1 MPEEQEQN
9 RIDDEEA
16 TGGGYS
22 FPVFTMWIVY
32 GFLLVV
38 IAQVSFPWGRATL
51 HGVYLFTVVLFMLTA
66 FSKKALKKA
75 RQVDKTMTSG
85 TWKFNNL
92 LFFVVTPLVV
102 WAGLMSIRGWRF

>member
-1 MPEEQEQN
+1 MPEEQKQN
-9 RIDDEEA
+9 RIHNEE
-16 TGGGYS
+16 TVGGYF

-32 GFLLVV
+32 GLLLVV
-38 IAQVSFPWGRATL
+38 IAQVSTPWGRATL

-75 RQVDKTMTSG
+75 QHMDKTMTLG

-92 LFFVVTPLVV
+92 LFFVVAPMVV
-102 WAGLMSIRGWRF
+102 WAGLMSLRGWRF